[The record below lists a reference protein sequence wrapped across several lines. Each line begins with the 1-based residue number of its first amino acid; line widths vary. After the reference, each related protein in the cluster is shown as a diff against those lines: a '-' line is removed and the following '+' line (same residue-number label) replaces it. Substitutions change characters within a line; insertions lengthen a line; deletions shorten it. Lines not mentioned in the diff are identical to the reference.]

1 MEGFLNINQ
10 IKIKTSYSDSTI
22 RRFLKDLTNE
32 ERKVY
37 TRREG
42 NKILIDSAF
51 FIERTTRSRS
61 KAGKDLDLDLQNSIG
76 ISNRDLINKLIK
88 EQDERI
94 AYLNKSIEMLNR
106 ALNDKEI
113 ILNEK
118 DKKID
123 LLINKILSTENEI
136 KQLTAKQAQTGSNP
150 EGDKTFYLV
159 MFGALMIIA
168 ILLIYLLK

>member
-32 ERKVY
+32 ERKIY
-37 TRREG
+37 TRKQG

-51 FIERTTRSRS
+51 FIDRTTRSRY
-61 KAGKDLDLDLQNSIG
+61 KAGKDLDLDLQNSTG
-76 ISNRDLINKLIK
+76 LSNRDLINKLLK
-88 EQDERI
+88 DQDERI

-106 ALNDKEI
+106 ALNEKEI

-118 DKKID
+118 DKRID

-136 KQLTAKQAQTGSNP
+136 KQLTAKQAQTGSNQEP
-150 EGDKTFYLV
+150 DKTFYLAI
-159 MFGALMIIA
+159 FAALILIA